1 MAAAQEQLS
10 NEERYNDFQARLRE
24 LLMPYAHRI
33 EYGNL
38 RSQPSECA
46 SSDGSKITNVAI
58 VYETP
63 GGSTDQ
69 INVAFDHRYGRFTLL
84 DESLGE
90 LETESVEIVI
100 EQVRPR
106 IVGIPEKRKEHLRDE
121 VRRQIDAGMSRLLLV
136 GHLNRLLT
144 SEFRGG
150 MITHLELRDAMT
162 FAVNYSKGQPAGSE

>member
-1 MAAAQEQLS
+1 MAVESPAIAIL
-10 NEERYNDFQARLRE
+10 QAFTSGLRE
-24 LLMPYAHRI
+24 LIAPYAGKV

-38 RSQPSECA
+38 RFQT
-46 SSDGSKITNVAI
+46 SDWDTGGGPCITNIAI

-69 INVAFDHRYGRFTLL
+69 INVSYDDRRGCFTLL

-90 LETESVEIVI
+90 IETESVDTVI
-100 EQVRPR
+100 DNVRAR
-106 IVGIPEKRKEHLRDE
+106 IAGIPEKRLEHLRGE
-121 VRRQIDAGMSRLLLV
+121 VRRQIDAGMSRMALV

-150 MITHLELRDAMT
+150 TMTHLELRDAMT
-162 FAVNYSKGQPAGSE
+162 FAVSYSKGQSTPSE

>member
-1 MAAAQEQLS
+1 MGVAEEESQHQ
-10 NEERYNDFQARLRE
+10 ERYQEFEARLRE
-24 LLMPYAHRI
+24 LMLPFARRI

-38 RSQPSECA
+38 RSQPSEWQSA
-46 SSDGSKITNVAI
+46 DGGKITNIAI

-69 INVAFDHRYGRFTLL
+69 INVSYDQRRGCFTLL

-90 LETESVEIVI
+90 IETDSVDTVI
-100 EQVRPR
+100 ENVRPR
-106 IVGIPEKRKEHLRDE
+106 VAGIPEKRREHLRSE
-121 VRRQIDAGMSRLLLV
+121 VRRQIDAGMSRMSLV

-150 MITHLELRDAMT
+150 TITHLELRDAMT
-162 FAVNYSKGQPAGSE
+162 FAVSYSKGQSPSSE

>member
-1 MAAAQEQLS
+1 MAVAQEDPHHQ
-10 NEERYNDFQARLRE
+10 ERYHQFETRLRE
-24 LLMPYAHRI
+24 LLLPFARRI

-38 RSQPSECA
+38 RSQPSEWQTA
-46 SSDGSKITNVAI
+46 EGGKITNVAI

-69 INVAFDHRYGRFTLL
+69 INVSYDHLRGCFTLL

-90 LETESVEIVI
+90 VETDSVDTVLDN
-100 EQVRPR
+100 VRPR
-106 IVGIPEKRKEHLRDE
+106 IAGIPEKRREHLRSE
-121 VRRQIDAGMSRLLLV
+121 VRREIDAGMSRMALV

-150 MITHLELRDAMT
+150 TITHLELRDAMT
-162 FAVNYSKGQPAGSE
+162 FAVSYSKGQPPSPK